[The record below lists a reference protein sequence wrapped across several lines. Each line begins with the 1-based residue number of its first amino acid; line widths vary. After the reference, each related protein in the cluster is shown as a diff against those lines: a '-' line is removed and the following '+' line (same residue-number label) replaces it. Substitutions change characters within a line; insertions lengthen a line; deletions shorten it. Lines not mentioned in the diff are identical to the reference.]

1 MRANEV
7 SSTMEPAEQR
17 IHKRFRVRENS
28 YVTLRGPVSKLGQ
41 IIDISRGGLSFR
53 YIDIGERPN
62 SSLEVKLSIKKNN
75 GFQLEHIAF
84 KTIYDLRATKEFPFS
99 ATRIRRRGGRFVA
112 LDPDQI
118 SGLEYLIQNYTT
130 GEA

>member
-1 MRANEV
+1 
-7 SSTMEPAEQR
+7 MEPAEQR

-28 YVTLRGPVSKLGQ
+28 YVTLGGRVSKLGQ
-41 IIDISRGGLSFR
+41 IVDISQGGLSFR

-62 SSLEVKLSIKKNN
+62 SSLKVKLSIKNNN
-75 GFQLEHIAF
+75 GFQLENIPF

-99 ATRIRRRGGRFVA
+99 STRVRRRGGRFEA
-112 LDPDQI
+112 LSQEQI